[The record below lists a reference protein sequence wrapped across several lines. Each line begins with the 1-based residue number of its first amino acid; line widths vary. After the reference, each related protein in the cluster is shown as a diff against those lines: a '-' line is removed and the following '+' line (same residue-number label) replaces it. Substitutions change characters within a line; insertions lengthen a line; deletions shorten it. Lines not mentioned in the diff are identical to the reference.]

1 MAQVAGMGLIR
12 NTTAREARLAAEL
25 LVWRRSRVAAPGG
38 RPAPTPIE
46 VRWPLE
52 PLELCALRG
61 VAGTMVGWDQLIAA
75 APDALLSGA
84 DSPALR
90 QLAGLTR
97 SEEPDAQDLF
107 DQTVEELG
115 IASTLPLEPTLER
128 ARDSGHPRRRA
139 IQSAQPITAPWRV
152 RCGEDPE

>member
-1 MAQVAGMGLIR
+1 MGLIR